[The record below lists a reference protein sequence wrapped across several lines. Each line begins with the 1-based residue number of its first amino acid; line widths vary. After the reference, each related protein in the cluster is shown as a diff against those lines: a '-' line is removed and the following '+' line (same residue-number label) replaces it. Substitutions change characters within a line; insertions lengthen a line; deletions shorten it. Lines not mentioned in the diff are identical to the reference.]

1 MQTIPLPLLLGAEI
15 SYQPLV
21 SEISYTQSA
30 TREFVSL
37 MKRIEVPETIK
48 ISSYIPRKYFKLLDS
63 WIDNWDGLPFLWQDK
78 VCILIKVET
87 TYLNSGKSGNM
98 SIEMLNLVV

>member
-21 SEISYTQSA
+21 NEISYTQSA

-37 MKRIEVPETIK
+37 MKRTIATETIK
-48 ISSYIPRKYFKLLDS
+48 ISSYIPKQHFKTLDD
-63 WIDNWDGLPFLWQDK
+63 WIDNWDGLPFLWQNK
-78 VCILIKVET
+78 VYILIKVET
-87 TYLNSGKSGNM
+87 TYLNSGKSGSM